1 MMAARW
7 LVLFPGAAQASRT
20 WLPVGGFRR
29 YAGRQLACWDIR
41 ETVVDMQVHG
51 PCLKCILASFFY
63 QNRSY
68 KVTSSNHVQISD
80 DLKEGRTHLE
90 SSPCLVEWCGQPCT
104 DCGHGSLSLERKP
117 AGLKGAGH
125 PQRISP
131 SDSGHRAWTSET
143 RIPFTS
149 CQPQSIE

>member
-1 MMAARW
+1 MVFSPGVCLVWVWEIDPPYFNQALPFVIHDGGEVAGFVPRRCTGARI
-7 LVLFPGAAQASRT
+7 
-20 WLPVGGFRR
+20 WLPVRGFTK

-90 SSPCLVEWCGQPCT
+90 SSPCLVE
-104 DCGHGSLSLERKP
+104 
-117 AGLKGAGH
+117 
-125 PQRISP
+125 
-131 SDSGHRAWTSET
+131 
-143 RIPFTS
+143 
-149 CQPQSIE
+149 